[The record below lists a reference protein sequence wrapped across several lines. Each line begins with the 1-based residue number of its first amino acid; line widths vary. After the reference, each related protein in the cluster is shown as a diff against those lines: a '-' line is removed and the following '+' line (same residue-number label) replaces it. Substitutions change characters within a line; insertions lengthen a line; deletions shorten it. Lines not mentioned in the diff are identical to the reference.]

1 MTSGGDVMA
10 AVFVELGLRLAAW
23 YLRALHRSWR
33 VVSRWMRP
41 RRCTDPHVERLQA
54 WRSWL
59 GYGSVVVA
67 VAASRDVHADIAGG
81 LLEGALLGFALK
93 AVVAVP
99 VFLVGIA
106 VVAVRSH
113 GTQRRDRLAPTV
125 RPFLLLLA
133 VVGVPSLCVGAID
146 RVQHLPAGSAASSVV
161 QPVLLGGGIVLYL
174 LFPFLLAGAAAVLVH
189 GVRHLFCAGDV
200 HPLLPS
206 ILAFVVALASGA
218 ENVDQALQP
227 SVGVE
232 HTLSLLGVGGS
243 LTVLGL
249 TVYEHLRL
257 RRLGWRWSDLRVPIT
272 DLPRNHPLRRRA

>member
-1 MTSGGDVMA
+1 MA
-10 AVFVELGLRLAAW
+10 AVFIELGLRLAAW
-23 YLRALHRSWR
+23 YLRALNRSWR

-41 RRCTDPHVERLQA
+41 HRRTDPHVERLQA

-59 GYGSVVVA
+59 GYASVVIA
-67 VAASRDVHADIAGG
+67 VAASREVPGASG
-81 LLEGALLGFALK
+81 LLEGAFLGFLLK
-93 AVVAVP
+93 AAVAVP

-113 GTQRRDRLAPTV
+113 ATQRRDRLAPTV

-133 VVGVPSLCVGAID
+133 VVAVPPLCVWGVEH
-146 RVQHLPAGSAASSVV
+146 VQHLPAAAPFV
-161 QPVLLGGGIVLYL
+161 LGGGIALYL
-174 LFPFLLAGAAAVLVH
+174 LFPFLLAGATAVLVH

-218 ENVDQALQP
+218 ENVTQALQP
-227 SVGVE
+227 AVGLE
-232 HTLSLLGVGGS
+232 RTLSLLGVGGS

-272 DLPRNHPLRRRA
+272 DLPRSHPLRRRA